1 MTKIAIK
8 TQSATNLIAY
18 GGAAVVDGLLRPFS
32 IDSLIDQKLGLRGKT
47 IAAFKYSEIFRSVL
61 YTTFKQE
68 TTLNNMFTIEAA

>member
-47 IAAFKYSEIFRSVL
+47 IAAFKYSEKCISA
-61 YTTFKQE
+61 T
-68 TTLNNMFTIEAA
+68 

>member
-32 IDSLIDQKLGLRGKT
+32 IDSLIDQELVSDLLVSCFHNPT
-47 IAAFKYSEIFRSVL
+47 PTCASLAY
-61 YTTFKQE
+61 
-68 TTLNNMFTIEAA
+68 